1 VLTVMD
7 HGAVGGGTLVAA
19 SQLQAWRARGVD
31 ATSVSLAWTKAA
43 MSEALGPEH
52 HVELDRRWHIAKVWA
67 LRRVL
72 ATRSPSPHVVF
83 AIGEF
88 SGLVAVLAR
97 SLLSRAR
104 RPIII
109 VAEHQPALLEDV
121 LTRGLPGL
129 LARPIRRWI
138 QTLRGRVDGW
148 IGVTGEQLA
157 SRRAAGLVPLERS
170 TVITNPLLV
179 PGAPDEVLEA
189 RLRRR
194 VTDRDAADAR
204 DAATVELIT
213 VGALNRAKNHALL
226 LEAVARLDER
236 FRLTIVGEGRE
247 RTALV
252 DRAAQ
257 LGVADRV
264 ELAGSRQDVTDLLDG
279 ADLFVLSSD
288 YESFGLVL
296 IEAIARGLPI
306 VATDCG
312 PGVRSLAASCAAFSV
327 VPVGDADALAGGI
340 IAAMQQDLD
349 LAMLRDDARRVAVTH
364 DAEAAADAHLAFF
377 RRVLRTLTRVEGR

>member
-1 VLTVMD
+1 MD

-19 SQLQAWRARGVD
+19 SQLRAWRAHGVD

-43 MSEALGPEH
+43 MFEALGAEH
-52 HVELDRRWHIAKVWA
+52 HVELDRRWHVAKVWA

-72 ATRSPSPHVVF
+72 AARAPAPHVVF

-88 SGLVAVLAR
+88 TGLVAVLAR
-97 SLLSRAR
+97 RLLPSER
-104 RPIII
+104 RPVII
-109 VAEHQPALLEDV
+109 VAEHQPALLEDL
-121 LTRGLPGL
+121 LTRGLPAP
-129 LARPIRRWI
+129 LARPVRRWI
-138 QTLRGRVDGW
+138 QSLRARVDGW
-148 IGVTGEQLA
+148 VGVTDEQLA

-179 PGAPDEVLEA
+179 PGAPDEVLTA

-194 VTDRDAADAR
+194 VSLGQAPDGPGAAA
-204 DAATVELIT
+204 VELIT
-213 VGALNRAKNHALL
+213 VGALNSAKNHALL

-236 FRLTIVGEGRE
+236 SRLTIVGEGRE
-247 RTALV
+247 RTALLE
-252 DRAAQ
+252 RAAQ
-257 LGVADRV
+257 LGIADRL
-264 ELAGSRQDVTDLLDG
+264 ELAGSRPDVTELLDG

-312 PGVRSLAASCAAFSV
+312 PGVRTLAASTAAFVV
-327 VPVGDADALAGGI
+327 VPVGDASALAGGI
-340 IAAMQQDLD
+340 AAAMQQDLD
-349 LAMLRDDARRVAVTH
+349 LETLRDDARRVAITH

-377 RRVLRTLTRVEGR
+377 RRVLRTVTRVEGR